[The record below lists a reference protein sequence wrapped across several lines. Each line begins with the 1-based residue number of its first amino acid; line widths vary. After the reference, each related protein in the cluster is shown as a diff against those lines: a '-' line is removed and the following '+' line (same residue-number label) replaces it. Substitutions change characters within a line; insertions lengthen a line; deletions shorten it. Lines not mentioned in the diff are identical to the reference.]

1 MELSRVIVG
10 PVVTEKAER
19 LKGVNRTYTIRVAP
33 NATKVDVISALK
45 KYYDVEATSVRTMRT
60 PRKKRLI
67 GRGREMIKRPSMK
80 KVMVTISQK
89 SKPLDIANFKS

>member
-33 NATKVDVISALK
+33 DATKIDVINALK
-45 KYYDVEATSVRTMRT
+45 KYYDVDALSVRVMRV
-60 PRKKRLI
+60 PSKKRLV
-67 GRGREMIKRPSMK
+67 GRGKVLTKRHPVK
-80 KVMVTISQK
+80 KMMVTLSAK
-89 SKPLDIANFKS
+89 SKPLDIASFKS

>member
-19 LKGVNRTYTIRVAP
+19 LKGADRTYTIRVAP
-33 NATKVDVISALK
+33 DATKVDAISALK
-45 KYYDVEATSVRTMRT
+45 KYYDVDVVSVRVMRT
-60 PRKKRLI
+60 PSKKRII
-67 GRGREMIKRPSMK
+67 GRG
-80 KVMVTISQK
+80 KVMVKRKPTKKMMVTLAPK

>member
-33 NATKVDVISALK
+33 DATKVDVINALK
-45 KYYDVEATSVRTMRT
+45 KYYDVEATSVRVMRT
-60 PRKKRLI
+60 PTKSRAV
-67 GRGREMIKRPSMK
+67 GRGRVITKRKPAK
-80 KVMVTISQK
+80 KMMVTISKK